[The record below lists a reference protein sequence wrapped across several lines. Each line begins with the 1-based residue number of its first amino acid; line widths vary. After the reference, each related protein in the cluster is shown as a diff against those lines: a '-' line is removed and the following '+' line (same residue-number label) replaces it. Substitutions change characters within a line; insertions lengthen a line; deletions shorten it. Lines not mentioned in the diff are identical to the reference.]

1 MRLMMLTLGAS
12 TLLLGASAPVH
23 VSAATTTPSTPS
35 ASVTAAC
42 PVAFLPL
49 LGPIVCSILGL

>member
-1 MRLMMLTLGAS
+1 MRLMMLTLGTS
-12 TLLLGASAPVH
+12 TLLLGSSAPAH
-23 VSAATTTPSTPS
+23 VSAATTIPSTQG

-42 PVAFLPL
+42 PVAVLPL

>member
-1 MRLMMLTLGAS
+1 MRLMMLTLGTS

-23 VSAATTTPSTPS
+23 VSAATAAPSTQS

-42 PVAFLPL
+42 PFAFLPL

>member
-1 MRLMMLTLGAS
+1 MRLMMLALGTS

-23 VSAATTTPSTPS
+23 VSAATPSTQG